1 MIHKARGRSDAIRES
16 ILRLRATSLGQQ
28 YCPLSCHQTAAARRG
43 GTATPPPLTRT
54 MTPRGGAHLA
64 AVDMY
69 CGGGGSSAGLAMA
82 GVDVALGIDHDA
94 AARACF
100 SRLHAAAAC
109 VGADCADL
117 DAVVAAVRA
126 ALGPQLRCIGGSFF

>member
-1 MIHKARGRSDAIRES
+1 
-16 ILRLRATSLGQQ
+16 
-28 YCPLSCHQTAAARRG
+28 
-43 GTATPPPLTRT
+43 
-54 MTPRGGAHLA
+54 MTPRGGAHLV

-126 ALGPQLRCIGGSFF
+126 ALDALDFLLNLQKKDFLQIL